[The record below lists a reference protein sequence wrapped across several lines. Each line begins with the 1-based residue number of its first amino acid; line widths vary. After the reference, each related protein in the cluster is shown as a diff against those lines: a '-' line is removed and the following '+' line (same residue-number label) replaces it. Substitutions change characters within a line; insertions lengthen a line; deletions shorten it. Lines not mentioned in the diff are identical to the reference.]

1 MALIKCPECGKENV
15 SDSAETCPECG
26 YSIKAHFD
34 KIKYDEEQKRL
45 AKQREQQKI
54 ESEKKNK
61 ELQAKK
67 KKQHQEYMNKY
78 FGTPIKKVG
87 WCVFACVIVAV
98 IIIIGIYIQK
108 ENKVSSAIKSSE
120 KYVNEIKTNTS
131 KIDNIL
137 ANADYV
143 YGSIKSD
150 DAIESITGYL
160 REISISMAFLDDC
173 SKNGNRVT
181 NAIDSY
187 INSKTSFSS
196 WEMYKQ
202 NLNKTY
208 FVADNNDKSADKLVK
223 NVAYSS
229 NKEMG
234 SAKKKNSV
242 IVENQN
248 ITTSG
253 SNYKVCG
260 TVTNNTSKIVYFVK
274 VKVSLKD
281 DNGKVIDTETTY
293 ACGDEGLKPNES
305 TKFEC
310 YIKKDSK
317 MKSYSAEIYEYR

>member
-1 MALIKCPECGKENV
+1 M
-15 SDSAETCPECG
+15 
-26 YSIKAHFD
+26 
-34 KIKYDEEQKRL
+34 
-45 AKQREQQKI
+45 
-54 ESEKKNK
+54 
-61 ELQAKK
+61 
-67 KKQHQEYMNKY
+67 
-78 FGTPIKKVG
+78 
-87 WCVFACVIVAV
+87 
-98 IIIIGIYIQK
+98 
-108 ENKVSSAIKSSE
+108 
-120 KYVNEIKTNTS
+120 
-131 KIDNIL
+131 
-137 ANADYV
+137 
-143 YGSIKSD
+143 
-150 DAIESITGYL
+150 
-160 REISISMAFLDDC
+160 
-173 SKNGNRVT
+173 
-181 NAIDSY
+181 
-187 INSKTSFSS
+187 
-196 WEMYKQ
+196 
-202 NLNKTY
+202 
-208 FVADNNDKSADKLVK
+208 
-223 NVAYSS
+223 AYSS